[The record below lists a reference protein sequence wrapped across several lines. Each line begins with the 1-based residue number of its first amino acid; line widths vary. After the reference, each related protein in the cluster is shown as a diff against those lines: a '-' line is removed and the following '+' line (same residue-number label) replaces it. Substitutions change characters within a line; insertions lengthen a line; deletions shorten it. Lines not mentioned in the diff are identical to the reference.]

1 MEDLPITLRLV
12 VLALL
17 LGINAFFSAAEV
29 ALVSVRETRIRE
41 LADGGSRAATMVLHL
56 LAAPDRMLSA
66 TQLGVT
72 LASLGLGWAGEGTV
86 FRMLEPLTGS
96 LLAGQEQLAHVIS
109 FGVAFT
115 VITFLH
121 MVVGEVVPKNLAL
134 ERTDRLAL
142 AVAPPLQLFL
152 RTTSFFVSLVERT
165 ARLLSRLLGLKM
177 TLSQSAHTAE
187 ELKLIVSL
195 SQKQGKLAELQEET
209 LHRAIDFYDV
219 TVREVMVPR
228 QEMVALPIESSLDQV
243 IDCVVRSQHSRIPV
257 YEESPE
263 HVVGVVY
270 AKEIWSFMQQMRRRQ
285 MLDRPA
291 PPFLLRAFTH
301 TVSFV
306 PETKFLYE
314 LLDEFQRRRF
324 HMAMV
329 VDEFGTLSGVVTVE
343 DALEQ
348 IVGEIRDEHE
358 RVKPEELQAGASTVE
373 IAGNT
378 NILDLANQY
387 DIELPYDA
395 GFETLAGFLLSK
407 LGYIPKGSE
416 SVAYEGRAFTVL
428 EMENNRIS
436 KVRIEPLAAPAKV
449 DTEPVS
455 SGEPEGRPAT

>member
-1 MEDLPITLRLV
+1 MV

-41 LADGGSRAATMVLHL
+41 LAEGGSRAARMVLKL

-72 LASLGLGWAGEGTV
+72 LASLGLGWAGESTV
-86 FRMLEPLTGS
+86 FRVLEPVTSS
-96 LLAGQEQLAHVIS
+96 LLVGRAAEFAHVIS

-115 VITFLH
+115 LITFLH
-121 MVVGEVVPKNLAL
+121 MAVGEVLPKNLAL
-134 ERTDRLAL
+134 ERAERLAL
-142 AVAPPLQLFL
+142 SVAPPLQLFSQA
-152 RTTSFFVSLVERT
+152 TSLFVTLVERT
-165 ARLLSRLLGLKM
+165 ARLLSRMLGLKL
-177 TLSQSAHTAE
+177 TVSPSVHTAQ

-195 SQKQGKLAELQEET
+195 SQRQGKEAELREAM
-209 LHRAIDFYDV
+209 LHRAIDFHDV

-228 QEMVALPIESSLDQV
+228 QEMVALPIDGTLDQV

-257 YEESPE
+257 YDESPE

-270 AKEIWSFMQQMRRRQ
+270 AKEIWSFVQQTRRWQ
-285 MLDRPA
+285 MLDRPH

-301 TVSFV
+301 NVSFV

-329 VDEFGTLSGVVTVE
+329 VDEFGTLSGLVTVE

-358 RVKPEELQAGASTVE
+358 RVKPEELQIGASVVE
-373 IAGNT
+373 IDGNT
-378 NILDLANQY
+378 NILDLDNQY
-387 DIELPYDA
+387 GVELPYDA

-407 LGYIPKGSE
+407 LGYVPKGGE
-416 SVAYEGRAFTVL
+416 SVTYDGRVFTVL
-428 EMENNRIS
+428 EMEHNRIS
-436 KVRIEPLAAPAKV
+436 KVRIEPRTAPAEV
-449 DTEPVS
+449 DADRKPV
-455 SGEPEGRPAT
+455 EG

>member
-1 MEDLPITLRLV
+1 MEDLSITLRMV

-17 LGINAFFSAAEV
+17 LGVNAFFSAAEV

-41 LADGGSRAATMVLHL
+41 LADVGSRAARIVLRL

-72 LASLGLGWAGEGTV
+72 LASLGLGWAGESTV
-86 FRMLEPLTGS
+86 FRALEPLTGS
-96 LLAGQEQLAHVIS
+96 LLVGQEQLGHVIS

-115 VITFLH
+115 LITFLH

-134 ERTDRLAL
+134 ERADRLAL
-142 AVAPPLQLFL
+142 LVARPLQLFL
-152 RTTSFFVSLVERT
+152 RTTSIFVSLVERT

-187 ELKLIVSL
+187 ELKLTVSL
-195 SQKQGKLAELQEET
+195 SQRQGKLAALQEEM
-209 LHRAIDFYDV
+209 LHRSIDFYDV

-228 QEMVALPIESSLDQV
+228 QEMVALPIDSSLDQV

-257 YEESPE
+257 YEKSPE
-263 HVVGVVY
+263 QVAGVVY
-270 AKEIWSFMQQMRRRQ
+270 AKEIWSFVQQMRRWQ
-285 MLDRPA
+285 MLNRPP
-291 PPFLLRAFTH
+291 PPFLLRSFTH
-301 TVSFV
+301 NVSFV

-314 LLDEFQRRRF
+314 LLEEFQRQRF

-358 RVKPEELQAGASTVE
+358 RVKPEELQIGASVVE
-373 IAGNT
+373 IDGNT
-378 NILDLANQY
+378 NILDLDNQY
-387 DIELPYDA
+387 HIELPYDA

-407 LGYIPKGSE
+407 LGYIPKGGE
-416 SVAYEGRAFTVL
+416 SVAYQRRVFTVL
-428 EMENNRIS
+428 EMEDNRIS
-436 KVRIEPLAAPAKV
+436 KVRIEPLATAAKV
-449 DTEPVS
+449 DTETV
-455 SGEPEGRPAT
+455 G